1 MFTKSEFYDLVIKA
15 YHSLYDFAYLKN
27 HPLNK
32 FLIDDNTLQLKERG
46 WQMHNLLLETLEE
59 LRPANAAP
67 SLSKEWRWYRLVMLR
82 YVEVLQPQAVADQ
95 LSISRRQYYR
105 EHATAME
112 KVAELLWERCHFET
126 SSSYGEAMKSE
137 LMRISQYDP
146 YADLYEVIRRA
157 LLTLEKL
164 FLDKHLTSE
173 VILSAEI
180 PMTSIGHN
188 LLRQVVLGLLGMIAE
203 NISVNH
209 LIFSSHI
216 ADHAAHV
223 LIQLQT
229 PCPIDAEAI
238 EAQLGVFREMLHVAQ
253 ADVTLLL
260 DDSAQF
266 SGFELVLPIDY
277 DATVVVV
284 DDNEDALALY
294 KRFLTPHRYQVI
306 STTNANE
313 VLSLV
318 LRTYPDV
325 IILDLMMP
333 NQDGWDLLQLFSN
346 HPETATIPIVI
357 CSVLK
362 QQQLALSLG
371 AKAFLEK
378 PFNEATLL
386 ATLTEVV
393 TKP

>member
-32 FLIDDNTLQLKERG
+32 FLIEDNTLQLKERG
-46 WQMHNLLLETLEE
+46 WQMHNLLLETLED
-59 LRPANAAP
+59 LRPADVAP
-67 SLSKEWRWYRLVMLR
+67 SLSKEWRWYRLVTLR

-112 KVAELLWERCHFET
+112 KVAELLWERCHFEA
-126 SSSYGEAMKSE
+126 SSNYGEAMKSE
-137 LMRISQYDP
+137 LMRMSQHDP
-146 YADLYEVIRRA
+146 YAELYEVIRRA

-164 FLDKHLTSE
+164 FYDKHLTTE
-173 VILSAEI
+173 MMLSAEI
-180 PMTSIGHN
+180 PVASVGHH
-188 LLRQVVLGLLGMIAE
+188 LLRQVILGLLGIIAE
-203 NISVNH
+203 NTTSNH
-209 LIFSSHI
+209 VKFSSHI
-216 ADHAAHV
+216 ADNAAHA
-223 LIQLQT
+223 LIHLQT
-229 PCPIDAEAI
+229 PCLVDREAI
-238 EAQLGVFREMLHVAQ
+238 EAQLSVFREMLHVAQ
-253 ADVTLLL
+253 ADVALLL
-260 DDSAQF
+260 DETAQF
-266 SGFELVLPIDY
+266 IGFELVLPIDY
-277 DATVVVV
+277 DVTVVVV

-294 KRFLTPHRYQVI
+294 KRFLTPHRYQVV

-378 PFNEATLL
+378 PFNESALL
-386 ATLTEVV
+386 ATLSEVIARS
-393 TKP
+393 

>member
-32 FLIDDNTLQLKERG
+32 FLIEDKALQMKERG
-46 WQMHNLLLETLEE
+46 WQVHNLLLEIVEE
-59 LRPANAAP
+59 LRPGDAAP
-67 SLSKEWRWYRLVMLR
+67 PLSKEWRWYRLVTLR
-82 YVEVLQPQAVADQ
+82 YVEVLQPQVVADQ

-105 EHATAME
+105 EHAIVME
-112 KVAELLWERCHFET
+112 KVADLVWERCHFEAT
-126 SSSYGEAMKSE
+126 PDYGEAMKSE
-137 LMRISQYDP
+137 LMRISQSDS
-146 YADLYEVIRRA
+146 YAELYEVIRRA

-164 FLDKHLTSE
+164 FHERRITPELM
-173 VILSAEI
+173 LSVEI
-180 PMTSIGHN
+180 PVTSVGHN
-188 LLRQVVLGLLGMIAE
+188 LLRQVLLGLLGIFAE
-203 NISVNH
+203 NTSDNILS
-209 LIFSSHI
+209 FSSHI
-216 ADHAAHV
+216 ADHAAH
-223 LIQLQT
+223 LAIQART
-229 PCPIDAEAI
+229 PCLVDPEAI
-238 EAQLGVFREMLHVAQ
+238 ESQLRIFREMLLVAR

-260 DDSAQF
+260 GAEAKLT
-266 SGFELVLPIDY
+266 GFELVLPIDY

-294 KRFLTPHRYQVI
+294 RRFLTPHRYQVI

-318 LRTYPDV
+318 LKTYPDV

-346 HPETATIPIVI
+346 HPETAAIPIVI

-362 QQQLALSLG
+362 QQQLALSMG

-378 PFNEATLL
+378 PFNEETLL
-386 ATLTEVV
+386 ATLNEVV
-393 TKP
+393 VAE